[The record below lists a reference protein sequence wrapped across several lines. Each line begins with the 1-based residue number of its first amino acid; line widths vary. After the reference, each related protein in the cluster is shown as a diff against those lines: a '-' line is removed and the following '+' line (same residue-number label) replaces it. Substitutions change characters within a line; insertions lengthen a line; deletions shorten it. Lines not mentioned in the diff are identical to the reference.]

1 MSHFFE
7 TMHIFV
13 EPFSYFVEAVQNVR
27 MLFRNYLSLYIKD
40 SLSKLLNN
48 WHNLSK
54 GGINILLFTRK

>member
-13 EPFSYFVEAVQNVR
+13 EPFSYYVEAVQNVR
-27 MLFRNYLSLYIKD
+27 MLFRNDLNLYIEG

-48 WHNLSK
+48 WPNLSK
-54 GGINILLFTRK
+54 GGINILVFTRK